1 MVLMTI
7 ATIVMMIVM
16 IGRKDGWHSPKLITS
31 GRDCPVIMVKV
42 VMMQMVL
49 LILKVMMVVMM
60 IVMMVVMM
68 FDWVI
73 MVMTWAT
80 KFVRTKLCISL
91 QNLHCPEPVSDFS
104 IWR

>member
-1 MVLMTI
+1 MMTI
-7 ATIVMMIVM
+7 ATIVMMMMMIVM
-16 IGRKDGWHSPKLITS
+16 IGGKDGWHSPKLITS
-31 GRDCPVIMVKV
+31 GRDCSVIMVKV

-80 KFVRTKLCISL
+80 KVVRTKLCLSL
-91 QNLHCPEPVSDFS
+91 QNLHCLDFS
-104 IWR
+104 IWG